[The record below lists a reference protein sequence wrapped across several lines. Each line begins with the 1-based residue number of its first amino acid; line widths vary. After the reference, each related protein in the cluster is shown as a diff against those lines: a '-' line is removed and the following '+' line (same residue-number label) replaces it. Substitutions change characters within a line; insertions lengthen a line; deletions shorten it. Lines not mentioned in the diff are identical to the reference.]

1 MASDN
6 NEIRAYAQPAQRG
19 TWVQT
24 ERAGHEAWAALTAQ
38 APRAAQL
45 MHILVQH
52 MDKQGALIISQAT
65 LAKLME
71 TSVATTKRAIAIL
84 TKHNWIQT
92 ISVGG
97 QRGGTLAYVVN
108 SRIAWADKRDNLQ
121 FALFNA
127 RVLVSTEDQADLG
140 DAKLKQ
146 LPTMEDGDIQLPAG
160 PGMDPPAQESLE
172 GMLPDMPSIP
182 TATDAR
188 NAKEGLCGKSHSAKR
203 T

>member
-1 MASDN
+1 
-6 NEIRAYAQPAQRG
+6 
-19 TWVQT
+19 
-24 ERAGHEAWAALTAQ
+24 
-38 APRAAQL
+38 
-45 MHILVQH
+45 
-52 MDKQGALIISQAT
+52 MD
-65 LAKLME
+65 

-146 LPTMEDGDIQLPAG
+146 LPTMADGDIQLPAG

-172 GMLPDMPSIP
+172 GLLPDMPSIP
-182 TATDAR
+182 H
-188 NAKEGLCGKSHSAKR
+188 NS
-203 T
+203 

>member
-121 FALFNA
+121 YALFNA

-140 DAKLKQ
+140 NAKLKQ

-160 PGMDPPAQESLE
+160 PGMDPPAQESLD

-182 TATDAR
+182 H
-188 NAKEGLCGKSHSAKR
+188 NNS
-203 T
+203 

>member
-1 MASDN
+1 MTDDKN
-6 NEIRAYAQPAQRG
+6 DIRALAQPAQRG

-52 MDKQGALIISQAT
+52 MDKHGALIISQAT
-65 LAKLME
+65 LAKLMD
-71 TSVATTKRAIAIL
+71 TSVATTKRAISVL
-84 TKHNWIQT
+84 TKHNWVQT

-121 FALFNA
+121 YALFSA
-127 RVLVSTEDQADLG
+127 RVLVSTEDQSDLG
-140 DAKLKQ
+140 TDKLKQ
-146 LPTMEDGDIQLPAG
+146 LPTMDDGDIQLPSG
-160 PGMDPPAQESLE
+160 PGEEPPAQDSFDN
-172 GMLPDMPSIP
+172 MLPDMPSIP
-182 TATDAR
+182 
-188 NAKEGLCGKSHSAKR
+188 HSG
-203 T
+203 